1 MAFYDSNSLTTISFG
16 GYGLRECTCIFLYS
30 NTVTVT
36 YRAVYAIGDYAFFG
50 AYSLTT
56 LNFDW
61 YECNEGVE

>member
-1 MAFYDSNSLTTISFG
+1 MTNRNVETIGYYAFGGCTSLTAIAFVG
-16 GYGLRECTCIFLYS
+16 
-30 NTVTVT
+30 
-36 YRAVYAIGDYAFFG
+36 AVYAIGDYAFFG